1 MQKKIMNMDIKKVS
15 YFLLCTVSSAF
26 VSANAAGADKSLPV
40 KNTIEINFLVDED
53 KNSVVRATALKFK
66 EIMSKQVSGNQIRV
80 NVESLGDRDL
90 FEEMRVGNAQMIAPK
105 LSRLKRYS
113 KRLQVF
119 ELPFIFYSGRAARN
133 FLDGEWGDRL
143 LYSLKQQNVNAH
155 GYIHQGMKHLTSDAP
170 ISLPEDASDK
180 AMGIFHSNTSKQ
192 YFEDIGSEIVALND
206 TEENSALSNGR
217 VNITENNWSRIYNQ
231 KIYNGHKYV
240 LESNHTYTGN
250 VLISSKGL
258 LDQMPAKLIPIVE
271 KAIKESIEYG
281 NEYATNKINSY
292 RKIVLNNG
300 NNTVQELAARDRYL
314 WIEEA
319 NKIWS
324 LYEDDIGLQ
333 LINAAASHR

>member
-1 MQKKIMNMDIKKVS
+1 MRKTRTNKYINYAS
-15 YFLLCTVSSAF
+15 YCLLCASIIASVS
-26 VSANAAGADKSLPV
+26 VSAAEKSQSLPV
-40 KNTIEINFLVDED
+40 KNTVEIKFLVDDD

-66 EIMSKQVSGNQIRV
+66 ELISKQVSANHMKV
-80 NVESLGDRDL
+80 VVESLGDRDL

-119 ELPFIFYSGRAARN
+119 ELPFIFYSGKAARN

-143 LYSLKQQNVNAH
+143 LHSLKQQNVDAH
-155 GYIHQGMKHLTSDAP
+155 GYIHQGMKHLTSDTP

-180 AMGIFHSNTSKQ
+180 AMGIFYSNTSKQ

-206 TEENSALSNGR
+206 IEENSALSNGR

-231 KIYNGHKYV
+231 NIFNEHKYV

-250 VLISSKGL
+250 VLISSPGL
-258 LDQMPAKLIPIVE
+258 LDQMPAKLLPIIE
-271 KAIKESIEYG
+271 KAIKDSIEYG
-281 NEYATNKINSY
+281 NEYASKKINSY
-292 RKIVLNNG
+292 RNIVLNSGSNI
-300 NNTVQELAARDRYL
+300 VQELAARDRYL

-324 LYEDDIGLQ
+324 QYEDDIGLQ